1 MTKLFSILAVAV
13 IATSFVSCGP
23 SAEEKAKMEEAAKH
37 AGDSIAAALS
47 ESLNAAMET
56 ATVSDSTTTSTS
68 VETTTTTTEATSKH

>member
-37 AGDSIAAALS
+37 AGDSITAAIA
-47 ESLNAAMET
+47 ESLETAMTEATTVDSTAAPVET
-56 ATVSDSTTTSTS
+56 ATVA
-68 VETTTTTTEATSKH
+68 TEAKH